1 MKRLAFIALV
11 CLGCSCST
19 VNTVSHG
26 IPNLAQV
33 EPGIWRGGQPTAEG
47 WKWLASQGVVLDIK
61 LNPDDEG
68 SDAAAVQ
75 CGMMVMPAPITT
87 TEQTVGKPSRDK
99 IILAVMAIG
108 PGAFIHCT
116 HGQDRTGLVIG
127 AYRVMFENWTKDAAW
142 REMVANGFHPELL
155 GLTRSWT
162 EDVP

>member
-99 IILAVMAIG
+99 NHTCG
-108 PGAFIHCT
+108 
-116 HGQDRTGLVIG
+116 HGDWAGR
-127 AYRVMFENWTKDAAW
+127 
-142 REMVANGFHPELL
+142 FHPRA
-155 GLTRSWT
+155 TTTPAIHARVSASVWT
-162 EDVP
+162 LAR